1 LYYYNDKNSMAP
13 MQPQMPGSMGDMN
26 PNDPYDPHAALPEA
40 LKVIANA
47 LMGETEDQ
55 LFYQFL
61 MGEAPDDEEKDIIKG
76 IRDNEMKH
84 YKMFNQMYF
93 ELTGK
98 QPSPPTEMK
107 FEQPKSYCEGLQ
119 KALMGEQNAVVK
131 YRKILFAMQ
140 NRRHIN
146 MITEIIT
153 DELRHLGLY
162 NYLYAKNRCTA

>member
-1 LYYYNDKNSMAP
+1 MMP
-13 MQPQMPGSMGDMN
+13 MQPQMPGNMGD
-26 PNDPYDPHAALPEA
+26 PAVNDPYEPRAALPEA
-40 LKVIANA
+40 LKVISDA

-61 MGEAPDDEEKDIIKG
+61 MGEASDDEEKDIIKG

-84 YKMFNQMYF
+84 YKMFNQIYF

-98 QPSPPTEMK
+98 HLSPPTEMK

-119 KALMGEQNAVVK
+119 KALMGEQKAVVK
-131 YRKILFAMQ
+131 YRKILFAML

-162 NYLYAKNRCTA
+162 NYLYSKNRCTA